1 VNRKDFVL
9 TSAGFLATAI
19 LPGIWSCSRPLLD
32 KKKYSFKS
40 IKSDQI
46 RVPVVRVIPDD
57 GFYVHTYFDV
67 TPFSPS
73 QRYFAVTKL
82 PFQDHIPQLG
92 DTAEVCVIDLENETI
107 QSVYKTKTWGYQT
120 GANVQWG
127 GSDRYVYTND
137 LINGKAVMVEI
148 DLESDKVTAFETS
161 MYNVAR
167 NGSYAIGFPLELLNV
182 TQQGYGMPSEDT
194 YNPPSLPPGMSSEQG
209 VWRTDLKS
217 GKSVLLYSVADVAS
231 NVPEPMPTPDGTYY
245 FWHSKYNRQVS
256 RIMQV
261 LRCIFPGFDGGGE
274 RNTMVFTLTADGK
287 EVFYTGQDPVWD
299 YPLGGHPNW
308 HPDGEH
314 IIRNMKPGG
323 DTPRICQFK
332 YDGSDF
338 KILSESFNSSGHP
351 SIEPT
356 GRYIITDQRDI
367 IDKNNQVISLI
378 VLDTVSDKAETVCTL
393 PTINTQGLKLI
404 TKTMRLDGHPCWSRD
419 YKKVSLQAAPEG
431 KRQLFVVDLSHLA

>member
-1 VNRKDFVL
+1 
-9 TSAGFLATAI
+9 
-19 LPGIWSCSRPLLD
+19 
-32 KKKYSFKS
+32 
-40 IKSDQI
+40 
-46 RVPVVRVIPDD
+46 
-57 GFYVHTYFDV
+57 
-67 TPFSPS
+67 
-73 QRYFAVTKL
+73 
-82 PFQDHIPQLG
+82 
-92 DTAEVCVIDLENETI
+92 
-107 QSVYKTKTWGYQT
+107 
-120 GANVQWG
+120 
-127 GSDRYVYTND
+127 
-137 LINGKAVMVEI
+137 
-148 DLESDKVTAFETS
+148 
-161 MYNVAR
+161 
-167 NGSYAIGFPLELLNV
+167 
-182 TQQGYGMPSEDT
+182 
-194 YNPPSLPPGMSSEQG
+194 
-209 VWRTDLKS
+209 
-217 GKSVLLYSVADVAS
+217 
-231 NVPEPMPTPDGTYY
+231 MPTPDGTYY

-356 GRYIITDQRDI
+356 GRYIITDQRDT

>member
-120 GANVQWG
+120 SANVQWG

-209 VWRTDLKS
+209 RMAN
-217 GKSVLLYSVADVAS
+217 G
-231 NVPEPMPTPDGTYY
+231 PEV
-245 FWHSKYNRQVS
+245 R
-256 RIMQV
+256 
-261 LRCIFPGFDGGGE
+261 
-274 RNTMVFTLTADGK
+274 
-287 EVFYTGQDPVWD
+287 
-299 YPLGGHPNW
+299 
-308 HPDGEH
+308 
-314 IIRNMKPGG
+314 
-323 DTPRICQFK
+323 
-332 YDGSDF
+332 
-338 KILSESFNSSGHP
+338 
-351 SIEPT
+351 
-356 GRYIITDQRDI
+356 
-367 IDKNNQVISLI
+367 
-378 VLDTVSDKAETVCTL
+378 
-393 PTINTQGLKLI
+393 
-404 TKTMRLDGHPCWSRD
+404 
-419 YKKVSLQAAPEG
+419 
-431 KRQLFVVDLSHLA
+431 